1 MTIFAGKTRLKD
13 PDEMSIAEHWRF
25 MAGPSLEE
33 LMAMPAPK
41 VAYGVLTLQFFLLF
55 LGTGTALYFA
65 KGAVR

>member
-1 MTIFAGKTRLKD
+1 
-13 PDEMSIAEHWRF
+13 MSIAEHWRF